1 MTYKLSRKASNDIEN
16 IWIYTL
22 KEWSIKQADRY
33 IKLIFEEIEYL
44 AKNPNSGKDYGYV
57 RENYRFSK
65 VKSHIIFYRHSTI
78 DSKIEIIRILH
89 QEMDIENRLED

>member
-22 KEWSIKQADRY
+22 KEWSIEQADRY
-33 IKLIFEEIEYL
+33 IRLIFEEIEYL
-44 AKNPNSGKDYGYV
+44 GKNPNSGKDYGYV

-65 VKSHIIFYRHSTI
+65 VKSHIIFYRYSTI

-89 QEMDIENRLED
+89 QEMDIENILED